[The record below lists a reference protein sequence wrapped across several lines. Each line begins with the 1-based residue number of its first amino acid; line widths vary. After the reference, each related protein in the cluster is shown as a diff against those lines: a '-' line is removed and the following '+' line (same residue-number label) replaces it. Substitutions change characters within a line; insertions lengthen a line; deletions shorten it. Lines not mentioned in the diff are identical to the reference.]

1 MELKDFF
8 AVNRRVALAFS
19 GGADSSYLLY
29 EAVRNNADVTAYYVR
44 SQFQPQF
51 EFEDAKRLC
60 AELGAR
66 LSVIDAD
73 ILSCAAVAA
82 NPPDRCYH
90 CKKQIMGL
98 ILAQA
103 ARDGY
108 DILIDGT
115 NASDSGG
122 DRPGMRVLSEKGILS
137 PLRLCGIT
145 KPLVRENSKAAGLF
159 TWDKPAYAC
168 LATRVRTRE
177 CITEEKLQSIEK
189 SEDFLF
195 SLGFTDFRVRCS
207 NGSALLQFT
216 KPQLDTAREKLPLIE
231 RELGKY
237 FDGVRLDDV
246 PREAS
251 V

>member
-1 MELKDFF
+1 
-8 AVNRRVALAFS
+8 
-19 GGADSSYLLY
+19 
-29 EAVRNNADVTAYYVR
+29 
-44 SQFQPQF
+44 
-51 EFEDAKRLC
+51 
-60 AELGAR
+60 
-66 LSVIDAD
+66 
-73 ILSCAAVAA
+73 
-82 NPPDRCYH
+82 
-90 CKKQIMGL
+90 MGL

-177 CITEEKLQSIEK
+177 CITVEKLQSIEK
-189 SEDFLF
+189 ARIFCFRWALRIF
-195 SLGFTDFRVRCS
+195 ALGAQT
-207 NGSALLQFT
+207 ALPCCNLQSRSWILRA
-216 KPQLDTAREKLPLIE
+216 KSS
-231 RELGKY
+231 
-237 FDGVRLDDV
+237 RL
-246 PREAS
+246 
-251 V
+251 